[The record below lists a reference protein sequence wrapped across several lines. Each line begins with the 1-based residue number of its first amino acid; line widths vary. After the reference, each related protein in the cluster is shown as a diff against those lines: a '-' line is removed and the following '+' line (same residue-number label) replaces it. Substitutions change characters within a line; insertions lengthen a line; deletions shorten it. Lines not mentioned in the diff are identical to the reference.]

1 MLEHVLGTYDLWM
14 IGPLRRTLGK
24 SGVFSMAKSI
34 SALGVHSGHLF
45 FPVIALGVVFEL
57 TL

>member
-14 IGPLRRTLGK
+14 IGPLSRTLEM
-24 SGVFSMAKSI
+24 SGIFSMAQSI
-34 SALGVHSGHLF
+34 SALGVHLGYLF
-45 FPVIALGVVFEL
+45 LPVIAEGIVFQL